1 MIEKLKRFF
10 IIMGFCAAALHV
22 LGLAVLLMYGLLYLL
37 RYLAY

>member
-10 IIMGFCAAALHV
+10 IIVGFCAAALNI

-37 RYLAY
+37 RYLAS